1 MNNIIGIIDYGV
13 GNTRSVQNMLWKLDI
28 PSKLINNENQLKSVE
43 RIILPGVGSFDFAM
57 ENLCS
62 KNLAG
67 AIKSFSENGYILG
80 ICLGMQVLGSF
91 SEEGKLPGLD
101 LIPGSIV
108 KFDISK
114 VSVPHIGW
122 NFVDYRGAF
131 KSLQNNELQRYF
143 FVHSYHFKC
152 DKDENIFGTTDYQ
165 SGFTSVIS
173 NGENIFGSQFHPEKS
188 HYFGKNFLSYFSTL
202 K

>member
-1 MNNIIGIIDYGV
+1 MNNIIGILDYGV

-28 PSKLINNENQLKSVE
+28 PSKLIDNESQLKSVDK
-43 RIILPGVGSFDFAM
+43 IILPGVGSFDVAM
-57 ENLCS
+57 NNLNS
-62 KNLAG
+62 KNLIE

-80 ICLGMQVLGSF
+80 ICLGMQVLGSY
-91 SEEGKLPGLD
+91 SEEGKLPGLN
-101 LIPGSIV
+101 LIGGSIV
-108 KFDISK
+108 KFDDSK

-122 NFVDYRGAF
+122 NFVNYRGILEN
-131 KSLQNNELQRYF
+131 LQNNEAQRYF

-165 SGFTSVIS
+165 GGFTSVVS

-188 HYFGKNFLSYFSTL
+188 HYFGKNFLSFFSNL